1 MIVLGIE
8 TSTVRASVALGSE
21 QELIASCS
29 ISRGATHGEF
39 VLPSIEYLL
48 DKTGLAYGNIAGVA
62 VGTGPGLFTGL
73 RVGVATA
80 KTLAQALSMPI
91 VGISS
96 LDLLAFD
103 ARYSNKVICPAL
115 DARRDELFFGFYRQ
129 VPGGIT
135 RTGEFQVGGLRKLR
149 AEIQGQGGEVLLVGH
164 GALLFRHQLD
174 DPKVEFGS
182 MASAFPRAAS
192 LVELAMPRLFRGD
205 SDRLLEI
212 EPQYMRRSTAE
223 INWDKRMTG

>member
-1 MIVLGIE
+1 MIVLGVE

-48 DKTGLAYGNIAGVA
+48 GKTGLTYGNVAGVA
-62 VGTGPGLFTGL
+62 VGVGPGLFTGL

-80 KTLAQALSMPI
+80 KTLAQALSVPI

-96 LDLLAFD
+96 LDLLAFE
-103 ARYSNKVICPAL
+103 ARHSGKIICPAL
-115 DARRDELFFGFYRQ
+115 DARRGEVFFSFYRQ

-135 RTGEFQVGGLRKLR
+135 RIGDYLVGGLSKLQ
-149 AEIQGQGGEVLLVGH
+149 AEIQGRGSDVLLLGH
-164 GALLFRHQLD
+164 GALLYRRELD
-174 DPKVEFGS
+174 QPKVEFGS
-182 MASAFPRAAS
+182 MANAFPRAAS
-192 LVELAMPRLFRGD
+192 LVELAMPRLSRGD

-212 EPQYMRRSTAE
+212 EPRYMRRSTAE
-223 INWDKRMTG
+223 INWKRRMAG